1 MSIDPSETR
10 PAMDC
15 SELARSAEPLLDGE
29 FDERERAEAAA
40 HLAGCEPCR
49 RSVHAL
55 ERTRTAVREK
65 LRTALGPASPD
76 GRAPAAL
83 RSRIHQALDR
93 ERQPWWRRALT
104 PLPLSA
110 AAACAAGALLVLH
123 VTAGGDPLV
132 DESVSR
138 HTRGLPLE
146 FMTGSMGP
154 DAIPGWFKDKVDF
167 NARPPDLGRAG
178 LRMEGGRI
186 SHIQGRTAA
195 YVRYEQPRGHLGL
208 FIVDDPG
215 RRFGSAGRPVQM
227 DGAVVRMVNARGYN
241 VAVWRH
247 DEIVYSLVSDLDEQ
261 DLERIVEAALA
272 APR

>member
-1 MSIDPSETR
+1 MSIDPTETR

-15 SELARSAEPLLDGE
+15 SELARSAEALLDGE

-65 LRTALGPASPD
+65 LRAALGPASPD

-83 RSRIHQALDR
+83 RARIHQALDR
-93 ERQPWWRRALT
+93 ERQPWWRRALA
-104 PLPLSA
+104 PLPVAA
-110 AAACAAGALLVLH
+110 AAACAAGALLVVYTHL
-123 VTAGGDPLV
+123 GGDPLV

-146 FMTGSMGP
+146 VVTSAMGP
-154 DAIPGWFKDKVDF
+154 DAIPGWFKGKVDF

-178 LRMEGGRI
+178 LHMVGGRI
-186 SHIQGRTAA
+186 SHIQDRPAA

-208 FIVDDPG
+208 FIVDDPD
-215 RRFGSAGRPVQM
+215 RRFGSAGRAVQM
-227 DGAVVRMVNARGYN
+227 GGSTVRMVNARGYN
-241 VAVWRH
+241 VAVWRQN
-247 DEIVYSLVSDLDEQ
+247 EIVYSLVSDLDEQ

>member
-10 PAMDC
+10 PPMDC
-15 SELARSAEPLLDGE
+15 SELARSGEALLDGE

-40 HLAGCEPCR
+40 HLAACEACR
-49 RSVHAL
+49 RQIQAL
-55 ERTRTAVREK
+55 ERTRSAIREK
-65 LRTALGPASPD
+65 LRAALGPESPH

-83 RSRIHQALDR
+83 RARIHQALDR
-93 ERQPWWRRALT
+93 ERQPWWRRALA

-123 VTAGGDPLV
+123 VNGGADPLV

-146 FMTGSMGP
+146 VMSGSMGP
-154 DAIPGWFKDKVDF
+154 DAVPGWFKGKVDF

-178 LRMEGGRI
+178 LHMVGGRI
-186 SHIQGRTAA
+186 SHIQDRPAA
-195 YVRYEQPRGHLGL
+195 YVRYEQPSGHLGL

-215 RRFGSAGRPVQM
+215 RRFGSAGRVVQM
-227 DGAVVRMVNARGYN
+227 GGATVRMVNARGYN

-247 DEIVYSLVSDLDEQ
+247 DEIVYSLVSDLDER
-261 DLERIVEAALA
+261 DLERIVQAALA
-272 APR
+272 VPR